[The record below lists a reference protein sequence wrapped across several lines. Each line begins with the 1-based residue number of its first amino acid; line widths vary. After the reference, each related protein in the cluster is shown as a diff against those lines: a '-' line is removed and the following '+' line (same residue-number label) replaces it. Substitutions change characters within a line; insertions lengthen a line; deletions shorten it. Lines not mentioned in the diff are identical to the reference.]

1 MKGRIMKIGGVALA
15 AAIGFATLATLVQAD
30 MDAITTRREAMKSMG
45 GAMKAISDIVKANGP
60 VADLAPH
67 AAKISEVAQKAPTL
81 FPAGSDQPQGKDP
94 GQTSA
99 LPGVWENPDDF
110 AAKVK
115 TLQDEAAMFDTAVAS
130 GDMAAVTAQL
140 DKLGGACGGCHKV
153 YKAK

>member
-1 MKGRIMKIGGVALA
+1 MKGRIAKAGGVVLA
-15 AAIGFATLATLVQAD
+15 TAIGFATLVTLVQAD
-30 MDAITTRREAMKSMG
+30 TAAIDARRDAMKSLG

-67 AAKISEVAQKAPTL
+67 AAKISEVAQKTPDL

-94 GQTSA
+94 GQTMA
-99 LPGVWENPDDF
+99 MAEIWQNPDDF

-115 TLQDEAAMFDTAVAS
+115 ALQDEAAMFDTAVAG

-140 DKLGGACGGCHKV
+140 DKLGGACGGCHKL
-153 YKAK
+153 YRGK